1 MQEIIEEKED
11 LKIGVID
18 EENLKAKYGKV
29 YKVEVEI
36 DDISEE
42 FTFYFKAPNS
52 ASLNRYIK
60 NASKKHL
67 QAGIDFAQENVIEEQ
82 IEQFKNTIKD
92 YVGISQMVATKLLG
106 FLGFTDNVTAK
117 KL

>member
-1 MQEIIEEKED
+1 MEETKFEVEEMDKELLNEEK
-11 LKIGVID
+11 
-18 EENLKAKYGKV
+18 LKAKYGKV

-36 DDISEE
+36 EDISEE

>member
-11 LKIGVID
+11 LKIEVID
-18 EENLKAKYGKV
+18 EENLKVKYGKV

-36 DDISEE
+36 EDISEE